1 MQVKLTK
8 WNKMSWSTLLFF
20 FSAFSST
27 FLTKP
32 PLSENSS
39 IDAVVPAE
47 HRCKYKASVANLV
60 PRVPSPPPPSLE
72 EGRERTLG
80 TTLVHDD

>member
-8 WNKMSWSTLLFF
+8 WNKMSLSTLLF

-39 IDAVVPAE
+39 IDAVVPAV
-47 HRCKYKASVANLV
+47 HRCKYKVSVANLV
-60 PRVPSPPPPSLE
+60 PRVPSLPPLE
-72 EGRERTLG
+72 EGRERTQG
-80 TTLVHDD
+80 TTLVYDDQNR